1 MIDRLVRQLVC
12 VAVTIV
18 AAIGATALTARAVEP
33 VTIEYWHINSPTFGG
48 PAARELV
55 RLFESRH
62 PGIKVVE
69 KFQPGVYTG
78 LMQQLQVALA
88 ARRPPAVAQ
97 IGYNLTAYAAG
108 QFPHVVLDKYRQSDA
123 EFFKGIPDNI
133 IALGELGGRLHG
145 IPFGVSTPV
154 TYYNPEIFK
163 AAGLDPDR
171 PPRTWDEVQKMGLA
185 IKQKT
190 GKFAVYLQQ
199 PNDEWIDQTL
209 IWGNGGRPLSAAGR
223 HVGWDSPEAVEAM
236 QMWQDMVHKTRIA
249 ASLTWEE
256 GIQAFLSGQIAMC
269 ITTIG
274 RQEHMRKNAS
284 GFEVRSAPV
293 PRFGGKPLAT
303 ATGGNVLMI
312 FASDPAQERAAWEW
326 TKFLLSPEGATIW
339 TKGTGYLPP
348 RAALAEDPRY
358 LKPFFDQAPLMKA
371 ALQTFPYAKPWVSF
385 PGPRGLEITK
395 TLIKARDE
403 VLEGKR
409 PAAAILREAAQRAD
423 AMLPR

>member
-1 MIDRLVRQLVC
+1 MIEGRVRQLLC
-12 VAVTIV
+12 AVLIGTTGLV
-18 AAIGATALTARAVEP
+18 GSAAWAAEP
-33 VTIEYWHINSPTFGG
+33 TTIEYWHINSPTFGG
-48 PAARELV
+48 PAVQELV
-55 RLFESRH
+55 RLFESRN
-62 PGIKVVE
+62 PNIRVVE

-88 ARRPPAVAQ
+88 ARRQPAVAQ

-108 QFPHVVLDKYRQSDA
+108 QFPHVLLDKYRQSDP

-133 IALGELGGRLHG
+133 IALGELGNRLHG

-154 TYYNPEIFK
+154 AFYNPEIFK
-163 AAGLDPDR
+163 AAGLDPTR
-171 PPRTWDEVQKMGLA
+171 PPRTWDEVQTMGLV

-209 IWGNGGRPLSAAGR
+209 IWGNGGRPLSADGH
-223 HVGWDSPEAVEAM
+223 HVGWDSPEAGEAM
-236 QMWQDMVHKTRIA
+236 QMWQDMVHKTKIA

-269 ITTIG
+269 LTTIG

-284 GFEVRSAPV
+284 GFEVRSVPV
-293 PRFGGKPLAT
+293 PVFGAKPLAT

-312 FASDPAQERAAWEW
+312 FASDPAQEAAAWQW
-326 TKFLLSPEGATIW
+326 IKFLLSPDGATIW

-358 LKPFFDQAPLMKA
+358 LKPFFDQSPLMKA
-371 ALQTFPYAKPWVSF
+371 ALLTFPYAKPWVSF
-385 PGPRGLEITK
+385 PGSRGLEITK

-409 PAAAILREAAQRAD
+409 PAAAILKEAAQQAD

>member
-1 MIDRLVRQLVC
+1 MTGQRGNWMT
-12 VAVTIV
+12 AVIV
-18 AAIGATALTARAVEP
+18 AAQVVVTWGGAPVWAADA

-48 PAARELV
+48 PAVKELV
-55 RLFESRH
+55 QLFEARN

-88 ARRPPAVAQ
+88 AKRPPAVAQ

-108 QFPHVVLDKYRQSDA
+108 QFPHVALDGYRQSDPA
-123 EFFKGIPDNI
+123 FFKGIPDNVV
-133 IALGELGGRLHG
+133 ALGELGGRLHG
-145 IPFGVSTPV
+145 IPFGISTPV
-154 TYYNPEIFK
+154 TYYNPEIFR
-163 AAGLDPDR
+163 AAGLNPAE
-171 PPRTWDEVQKMGLA
+171 PPQTWDEVQRVGLV

-209 IWGNGGRPLSAAGR
+209 IWGNGGRPLSADGR
-223 HVGWDSPEAVEAM
+223 RVGWDSPEAVEAM
-236 QMWQDMVHKTRIA
+236 QMWQDMVNKTGIA
-249 ASLTWEE
+249 TSLTWEE
-256 GIQAFLSGQIAMC
+256 GIQAFLSGHVAMC
-269 ITTIG
+269 LTTIG
-274 RQEHMRKNAS
+274 RQDHMRKNAS
-284 GFEVRSAPV
+284 GFEVKSVPV
-293 PRFGGKPLAT
+293 PRFGTKPLAT

-312 FASDPAQERAAWEW
+312 FASDPVQERAAWEW
-326 TKFLLSPEGATIW
+326 IKFLLSPDGATVW

-348 RAALAEDPRY
+348 RAALADDPKH

-371 ALQTFPYAKPWVSF
+371 ALLTFPYAKPWVSF

-395 TLIKARDE
+395 RLIKARDE

-409 PAAAILREAAQRAD
+409 RAEIILKEAAQQAN
-423 AMLPR
+423 ALLPR